1 MTIKKLM
8 RRYELDD
15 ALRLM
20 GMHRRSA
27 METFLP
33 ALGLL
38 AAGAVMGAGIGL
50 ALAPSSGRRLRQDI
64 GGRLDQLRERVRKD
78 SEHARVNATATSSS
92 TAPSS

>member
-8 RRYELDD
+8 RGYELDD
-15 ALRLM
+15 ALRLI

-38 AAGAVMGAGIGL
+38 AAGAVIGAGIGL

-64 GGRLDQLRERVRKD
+64 GGRLDHLRERVRKD
-78 SEHARVNATATSSS
+78 SEHAPVNATSTP